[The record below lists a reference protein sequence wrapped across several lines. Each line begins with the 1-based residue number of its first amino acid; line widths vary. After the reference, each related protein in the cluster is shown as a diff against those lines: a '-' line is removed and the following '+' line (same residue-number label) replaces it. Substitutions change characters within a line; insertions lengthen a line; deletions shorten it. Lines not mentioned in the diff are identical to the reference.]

1 MKHQTNIFYS
11 KDFLI
16 LILGQVISLFGN
28 AILRFSIPLYLL
40 SSSGSTIAFS
50 LNLAISVLPIIFLS
64 PINGLIADLFPKRNT
79 MILLDLTTSL
89 IALSG
94 LFVLKSA
101 QPFFLFTIITLW
113 LSIIQAIYQ
122 PTVLS
127 SIPLL
132 IPKRAVGKAN
142 ALVNQVQSLANII
155 GPALGGILFHSFG
168 IQSIIVLAII
178 SFAVSALVEC
188 FMQIPKLEIKKGNS
202 LFRTI
207 KEDTLACFDFFK
219 HKRILLE
226 ISLLVTTFNL
236 FFESMLLIGIPQ
248 IILNLLH
255 LDSTFYGLTQ
265 AAQSLGALAGGLIL
279 TIFIDRFQIARS
291 YWFFASTLLF
301 LLPIP
306 IVMLL
311 ELPAISIAAVICLCC
326 FLFMISSTIFS
337 IMMISFIQSIT
348 PHHLMGK
355 IISYVYALTT
365 CARPVGQLMYGYL
378 FEAYSNYAAFILFAT
393 ILVNVLVS
401 FYAKKILSKIRT

>member
-1 MKHQTNIFYS
+1 
-11 KDFLI
+11 
-16 LILGQVISLFGN
+16 
-28 AILRFSIPLYLL
+28 
-40 SSSGSTIAFS
+40 
-50 LNLAISVLPIIFLS
+50 
-64 PINGLIADLFPKRNT
+64 
-79 MILLDLTTSL
+79 
-89 IALSG
+89 
-94 LFVLKSA
+94 
-101 QPFFLFTIITLW
+101 
-113 LSIIQAIYQ
+113 
-122 PTVLS
+122 
-127 SIPLL
+127 
-132 IPKRAVGKAN
+132 
-142 ALVNQVQSLANII
+142 
-155 GPALGGILFHSFG
+155 
-168 IQSIIVLAII
+168 
-178 SFAVSALVEC
+178 
-188 FMQIPKLEIKKGNS
+188 
-202 LFRTI
+202 
-207 KEDTLACFDFFK
+207 
-219 HKRILLE
+219 
-226 ISLLVTTFNL
+226 
-236 FFESMLLIGIPQ
+236 MLLIGIPQ

-279 TIFIDRFQIARS
+279 TIFIDRFQIALS